1 MADQKIELEIVLDDG
16 SVKRAFAT
24 VRKESEETGDTFNNA
39 FKVGGLADLNAGL
52 NLVKIGIDAVARA
65 GKALLESVLTGEK
78 IDAINT
84 RFDALAKQQ
93 MINAEALRAG
103 ISQAAGGMVDLEDA
117 LESAGRALINFQA
130 GASQIPQLF
139 ELAKKASAAF
149 GTDTVENFERIQ
161 QAIISGNTR
170 SLREIGLFIN
180 AEEAYKRLAQSIGEL
195 PKNLSEAGRQQ
206 AILNEILR
214 VGGDRFQNIS
224 SSISPV
230 QESIKVLKVAFDDL
244 SDTFS
249 VFLKNFLGPVLQGAF
264 LNLANSFDIINLKI
278 KETLLGTLPSAE
290 ENVRL
295 LNNEL
300 KNLTL
305 LREQQAG
312 LANTQEEV
320 AILDQQIE
328 KLRERILIEQQLA
341 NQQATKNAIT
351 LQGNVVSRESLVI
364 QNELN
369 DAQLQG
375 IRIIQAAIKEQ
386 IKAAAEADLA
396 AKQLNGAIKAALTNA
411 IAQGVQN
418 MAMALVKGSNVLSAF
433 GKTILG
439 VFGDLAIQTGTILI
453 GIGLGLKALLKLN
466 GLQALVAGIGLVAI
480 GGVLKAL
487 TGGAEAA
494 GANTGVTATGGGV
507 AFTGDTQELIQQ
519 QDEQSRVTPQTG
531 VQVIVQGNIFD
542 SRETGL
548 QIAQIINDSFD
559 INGTIIRANA

>member
-16 SVKRAFAT
+16 SIKRAFAT

-39 FKVGGLADLNAGL
+39 FRVGGLADLNAGL
-52 NLVKIGIDAVARA
+52 NLVRMGIEAVARA
-65 GKALLESVLTGEK
+65 GQFLLDQVLNGEK
-78 IDAINT
+78 IDAINK
-84 RFDALAKQQ
+84 RFDTLAKQQ

-103 ISQAAGGMVDLEDA
+103 IAQASGGTVDLEDA
-117 LESAGRALINFQA
+117 LQAAGRALINLQV
-130 GASQIPQLF
+130 GAAQIPQLF

-170 SLREIGLFIN
+170 SLKEIGLFIN
-180 AEEAYKRLAQSIGEL
+180 AEEAYKRLASSIGEL

-206 AILNEILR
+206 AILNEIIR
-214 VGGDRFQNIS
+214 VGGDRFKNIS
-224 SSISPV
+224 QSISPV
-230 QESIKVLKVAFDDL
+230 QESLKVLGVSFNEL
-244 SDTFS
+244 SDTVS
-249 VFLKNFLGPVLQGAF
+249 LFLKNVLGPVLQGVF
-264 LNLANSFDIINLKI
+264 QNLANSFDILNLKMQQ
-278 KETLLGTLPSAE
+278 TLLGTVPTAA

-300 KNLTL
+300 QNLTL
-305 LREQQAG
+305 LREQKAN
-312 LANTQEEV
+312 LANSQEEV

-341 NQQATKNAIT
+341 NQQATKNAVA
-351 LQGNVVSRESLVI
+351 LQGNIVARETLVI

-369 DAQLQG
+369 NAQLEG
-375 IRIIQAAIKEQ
+375 IRIIQEVIKKQAE
-386 IKAAAEADLA
+386 AAAAADLA

-453 GIGLGLKALLKLN
+453 GIGLGLKALKTLN
-466 GLQALVAGIGLVAI
+466 GFAAVAAGIGLVAI

-494 GANTGVTATGGGV
+494 GSNVGVTATGGGV

-519 QDEQSRVTPQTG
+519 QDEQSRAPAQTG

-548 QIAQIINDSFD
+548 EIARIINDSFD
-559 INGTIIRANA
+559 LNGTIIRANA